1 MSVKLDA
8 GRVMYAAEKAKA
20 KGLEDVTVKE
30 LLHPYCGDH
39 AMRAWEVLAFALGD
53 GEVYESEK
61 DRTYRKLYESFGIKA
76 D

>member
-39 AMRAWEVLAFALGD
+39 AMRAWEVLAFALGE
-53 GEVYESEK
+53 GEVYESDR
-61 DRTYRKLYESFGIKA
+61 DRTSRKLFEAFGIRPE
-76 D
+76 